1 MYSKIK
7 GIGNKENFN
16 RLAGFAI
23 AFFWGGL
30 IMQAISAITEG
41 YGIFTF
47 LGNTTGSF
55 IAALV
60 FAVIVVIAWELV
72 IRSGT
77 IYSTKTIIQWTTG
90 KLDFNIL
97 ELVLVIFAVI
107 IVGGLAYFSKNVS
120 KENSQVV
127 FRYFSTPPPMADD
140 STAIIEANQQ
150 IASIEDRHRERVASL
165 MEQYRR
171 DSLAKEGLFNTRAR
185 ALSEEVAYWK
195 KREKDLDKKFTYQIR
210 VKQREMDQ
218 IFSDK
223 RAALDSLST
232 SLAINL
238 GNLSEWR
245 DQQERSVESRK
256 LSEIE
261 FVGKANS
268 DKLQMYE
275 AWIGKYSVIW
285 ADFAGW
291 TVILAI
297 LFIIFQTIFKE
308 LADIEEEIVISPT
321 YYETPLLAD
330 LSMAAESLM
339 VIPTRNI
346 IRQVINSADLKPIG
360 KAPTSSH
367 PTSSGRPPTT
377 PEPIKN
383 PPSPS
388 GDPDLNQ
395 HIQAEEAAKELARLR
410 QEMEDREAAI
420 REALE
425 EKLRQLEEANAA
437 KEAEARRLKE
447 EAEEAKRKAEAEA
460 ADREEADR
468 QARIKAAQEEADRI
482 EAEKRL
488 REKMK
493 AASDKKKASDKSS
506 DKKRK
511 ALSDK
516 DSGKLSK
523 EKGESVEVDQP
534 VLSEIEGVMSVTVGE
549 KIYTDMN
556 KFRNWAEKCFVRQFP
571 KTEDHPGGSAREGT
585 QEANRLKWEGAK
597 EVLITL
603 GAEVS
608 EDPKG
613 KTVSIKFQEEFKPHA

>member
-23 AFFWGGL
+23 AFFWGGM

-47 LGNTTGSF
+47 LENTTGSLV
-55 IAALV
+55 AALV
-60 FAVIVVIAWELV
+60 FAVVVVIAWELV

-90 KLDFNIL
+90 KLDFNVL
-97 ELVLVIFAVI
+97 ELVLVVFAVI
-107 IVGGLAYFSKNVS
+107 IVAGLAYFSKNVS

-127 FRYFSTPPPMADD
+127 FRYFSTPPTMADD
-140 STAIIEANQQ
+140 STAIIEADQR
-150 IASIEDRHRERVASL
+150 IAQIEDRHRERVNSL

-171 DSLAKEGLFNTRAR
+171 DSLAKEGLFNSRAR
-185 ALSEEVAYWK
+185 ALAKEVAYWK
-195 KREKDLDKKFTYQIR
+195 KREKDLDKKYTYQIR
-210 VKQREMDQ
+210 VKQREMEQ

-232 SLAINL
+232 SLAVNL
-238 GNLSEWR
+238 ESLSEWR
-245 DQQERSVESRK
+245 DRQERSVESRK

-261 FVGKANS
+261 LVGKANS
-268 DKLQMYE
+268 DKLEMYE

-297 LFIIFQTIFKE
+297 LFIVFQTIFKE

-339 VIPTRNI
+339 VIPTRNA
-346 IRQVINSADLKPIG
+346 IRQVINSADLNPIAKTPTNPGARPIG
-360 KAPTSSH
+360 FRQSSGGKPPTSS
-367 PTSSGRPPTT
+367 SDSD
-377 PEPIKN
+377 K
-383 PPSPS
+383 
-388 GDPDLNQ
+388 L
-395 HIQAEEAAKELARLR
+395 EALKK
-410 QEMEDREAAI
+410 EMEERERKI
-420 REALE
+420 RESLE
-425 EKLRQLEEANAA
+425 EKLRQMEEETARKEAEAQRIKAEAEEAIR
-437 KEAEARRLKE
+437 KEAEARKEAAKKAKIKQLEE
-447 EAEEAKRKAEAEA
+447 EAARKEAE
-460 ADREEADR
+460 RKL
-468 QARIKAAQEEADRI
+468 QAK
-482 EAEKRL
+482 K
-488 REKMK
+488 K

-511 ALSDK
+511 SLSDK
-516 DSGKLSK
+516 SSSVLSE
-523 EKGESVEVDQP
+523 EKRKSVEVDQP
-534 VLSEIEGVMSVTVGE
+534 ILSKIGGEPAVTVGK

-556 KFRNWAEKCFVRQFP
+556 KFRNWAEKCFIRQFP
-571 KTEDHPGGSAREGT
+571 KTDDHPGGSAREGT

-597 EVLITL
+597 EVLISL
-603 GAEVS
+603 GAEVI